1 MRALI
6 ARISLRSAGTGRL
19 GKVLLADQGSLLD
32 TPGRV
37 SGFAV
42 KGEGQGAGSTRHLS
56 FSWSLRPD
64 ASAYDVLQ
72 LGRTA
77 HHWLGRVHRDVFF
90 AESVDLGRGRTFA
103 LVPIAVNGNRGAAST
118 THL

>member
-1 MRALI
+1 M
-6 ARISLRSAGTGRL
+6 
-19 GKVLLADQGSLLD
+19 
-32 TPGRV
+32 

-42 KGEGQGAGSTRHLS
+42 KDEGQGAGTTRHLS
-56 FSWSLRPD
+56 FSWSLRQD

-77 HHWLGRVHRDVFF
+77 RHWLGRVHRDVFF

-103 LVPIAVNGNRGAAST
+103 LVPIGGNGNRGASRT